1 MIYEQNINQFKTQ
14 FDVITQINDW
24 FFLDLVKS
32 FIKKF

>member
-1 MIYEQNINQFKTQ
+1 MIEEQNMNQFKTW

>member
-1 MIYEQNINQFKTQ
+1 MIEEQNMNQFKTQ